1 MTLYIAIVVY
11 AGEVHTAGI
20 YKTHTEAQIEA
31 RRLLI
36 RMLAEGG
43 FSDHAVDTLD
53 DDKGEFYRFE
63 VLPTDYRI

>member
-1 MTLYIAIVVY
+1 MIVYIAIVVY

-36 RMLAEGG
+36 RLLTEGG
-43 FSDHAVDTLD
+43 FGDHAIDTVD

-63 VLPTDYRI
+63 VLEADYRI